1 MLKIIIICQ
10 YVLFYIFLA
19 GISTIY
25 LILGF
30 IFYQKTLQV
39 KDEELQYLSRELRV
53 RDSTIKEIAD
63 KLIDTAEA
71 AEAAA
76 NAARVMDEER
86 TSARA
91 EIKEL
96 TKDSEKELMTLMNK
110 VLNH

>member
-1 MLKIIIICQ
+1 M
-10 YVLFYIFLA
+10 
-19 GISTIY
+19 
-25 LILGF
+25 GF